1 MLEKFEQLGN
11 GACSQKLAFS
21 HLYLYLK
28 LYPVCGPPNLDL
40 DTDHNDQKMENHLH
54 QEEGN
59 SNFNFNANLIFFKN
73 GSKKKRTSV
82 MEAGTGSR
90 VMSPIQYRCKM
101 AVTNADAGPRGSLL
115 VGPVDQSGW
124 FNFCWILV
132 KKMINWTFKIFIV
145 QLFFLKK

>member
-1 MLEKFEQLGN
+1 MV
-11 GACSQKLAFS
+11 LAHKNWLFLIFS
-21 HLYLYLK
+21 CISSITQFAALPIWTWTQTTMIRK
-28 LYPVCGPPNLDL
+28 R
-40 DTDHNDQKMENHLH
+40 KNHLH

-145 QLFFLKK
+145 QLFF

>member
-1 MLEKFEQLGN
+1 MLTETG
-11 GACSQKLAFS
+11 FS
-21 HLYLYLK
+21 HPYLYLK

-59 SNFNFNANLIFFKN
+59 SNFNFKANLIVFKI

-82 MEAGTGSR
+82 MEAGTGLM

-145 QLFFLKK
+145 QLFF

>member
-11 GACSQKLAFS
+11 GACSQKLAFHILTCIS
-21 HLYLYLK
+21 SFTQFAALPIWTWTQTTMIRK
-28 LYPVCGPPNLDL
+28 R
-40 DTDHNDQKMENHLH
+40 KNHLH

-145 QLFFLKK
+145 QLFFKKS